1 RTRTEETPKAV
12 QLPRLGAVLHLKLH
26 ARHGHG
32 VGLRNRALHDLE
44 LRAGIFD
51 VDAERVVLDNT
62 LVGRHLLILE
72 FVAHAVVALGELPE
86 GFVGL
91 AVDGELVHHR
101 LEAVGGGREAALF
114 LIQCAHA
121 ELAVGQ
127 HFLNVA
133 QLLLRQGSELA
144 LGELGHELLAFL
156 LGAEGVHGVA
166 VGLVHL
172 LVVDVADLFLGFG
185 GLFHGGIEQDE
196 VLILGFGLRQ
206 SVTAAFAEPGVGD
219 GQLGLGQIFAGVVGV
234 DEVLQQQARDL
245 ETGVLDIVDGLV
257 KQHLIGLLGV
267 FGDGVGVL
275 FAANATAAQQ
285 YRNRQDHSGR
295 TNRVSNHNYSITLNW
310 TLAAA
315 LSTRHLANGT

>member
-1 RTRTEETPKAV
+1 MNTSGSSAIATHWPSAWRKRSGSWLKVGGLYDSKMPSDMPAAKVSTGPPNRTSTRGLFFSAITRASASPEEKRT
-12 QLPRLGAVLHLKLH
+12 KL
-26 ARHGHG
+26 
-32 VGLRNRALHDLE
+32 
-44 LRAGIFD
+44 
-51 VDAERVVLDNT
+51 
-62 LVGRHLLILE
+62 
-72 FVAHAVVALGELPE
+72 
-86 GFVGL
+86 L

-144 LGELGHELLAFL
+144 VGELGHELLAFL

-234 DEVLQQQARDL
+234 DEVLQQQARDF

-275 FAANATAAQQ
+275 FAANATAAQE

-295 TNRVSNHNYSITLNW
+295 TNRVSNHNHSITLNW